1 MASSMDRQRISHA
14 LQRIA
19 RATDR
24 IEATAGTRSGDP
36 QLEQRHAALRAEAS
50 AALADLDRLIG
61 QLDG

>member
-1 MASSMDRQRISHA
+1 MDRQRISHA

-24 IEATAGTRSGDP
+24 IEAGPGPSAADP
-36 QLEQRHAALRAEAS
+36 HLEQRHAALRAEAT